1 MNIEWPLV
9 VLATSGLLQFA
20 GVLIWGATLSNRVKT
35 IERDIE
41 PLRLLGASVAR
52 MEARLEGLMEQLRDL
67 NASIR
72 WRGAPAR
79 DADGVGM
86 TSATPA
92 TR

>member
-1 MNIEWPLV
+1 MNGDLPMA
-9 VLATSGLLQFA
+9 VLATSGLAQFA
-20 GVLIWGATLSNRVKT
+20 GLLVWGATLSNRVKT

-52 MEARLEGLMEQLRDL
+52 VEARLEGLTEQLRDL

-72 WRGAPAR
+72 WRRPPSR
-79 DADGVGM
+79 EDDGL
-86 TSATPA
+86 T